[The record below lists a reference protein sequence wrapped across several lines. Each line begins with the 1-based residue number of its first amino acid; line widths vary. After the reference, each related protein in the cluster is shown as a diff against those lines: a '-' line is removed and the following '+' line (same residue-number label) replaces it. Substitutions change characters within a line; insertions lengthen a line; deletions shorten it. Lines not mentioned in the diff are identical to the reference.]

1 MKQSSRREAQ
11 LPKSTAQREEQ
22 LKTEELPGAILR
34 HRSRPAL
41 PMFAWCGAGPG
52 LHANLL
58 VNISSCQMQMVG
70 YERAHAGPA

>member
-1 MKQSSRREAQ
+1 MKQSSRGEAQ

-52 LHANLL
+52 LHANL
-58 VNISSCQMQMVG
+58 
-70 YERAHAGPA
+70 